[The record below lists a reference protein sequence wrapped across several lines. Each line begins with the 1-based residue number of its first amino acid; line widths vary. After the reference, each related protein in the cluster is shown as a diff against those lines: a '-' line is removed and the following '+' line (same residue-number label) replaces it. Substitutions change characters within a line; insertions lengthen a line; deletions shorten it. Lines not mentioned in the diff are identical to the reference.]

1 MNQPYIYLCPLSGTS
16 LPPSSPAT
24 PLGCYR
30 ALVWIPWITQQIPI
44 GYFTYGNVYVSIL
57 LSPYIPPSPSST
69 CPLSMSVLYVCVSIA
84 ALQIG
89 SSVRLSR
96 FHVVVI
102 QLPSH
107 VQLFA
112 TPWTEARQA
121 SLSLTISWS
130 LSKFMSIALVMPSS
144 HLILWCPLFLLP
156 SIFPSIRDFSNES
169 AVHFR

>member
-1 MNQPYIYLCPLSGTS
+1 
-16 LPPSSPAT
+16 
-24 PLGCYR
+24 
-30 ALVWIPWITQQIPI
+30 
-44 GYFTYGNVYVSIL
+44 
-57 LSPYIPPSPSST
+57 
-69 CPLSMSVLYVCVSIA
+69 MSVLYVCVSIA

-121 SLSLTISWS
+121 SLSLTIS
-130 LSKFMSIALVMPSS
+130 
-144 HLILWCPLFLLP
+144 
-156 SIFPSIRDFSNES
+156 
-169 AVHFR
+169 